1 MVQTKLKMANLFLT
15 MVMTP
20 QIRTPQKINTKR
32 KAGKKMLALTDVN
45 GGTWKPCDCDN
56 IGEQNMWHHDG
67 VHMTHGEL
75 MNSPYLAPF
84 MPTEIPG

>member
-1 MVQTKLKMANLFLT
+1 
-15 MVMTP
+15 
-20 QIRTPQKINTKR
+20 
-32 KAGKKMLALTDVN
+32 MLALTDVN